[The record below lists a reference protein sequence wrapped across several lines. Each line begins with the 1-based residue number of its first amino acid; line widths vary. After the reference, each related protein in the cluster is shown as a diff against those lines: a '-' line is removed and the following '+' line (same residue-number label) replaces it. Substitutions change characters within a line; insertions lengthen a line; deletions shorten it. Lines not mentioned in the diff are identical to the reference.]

1 MKKGD
6 IIRRQ
11 TKSGFPVGQYMR
23 ILSMNGNKIK
33 VVGTSGLSFTVFKTD
48 NLKVYSKTVLQISK
62 EDYIKL
68 KVAFIECY
76 RHELTK
82 SFDKV
87 YGNPPDIIEFW
98 TKGIDE
104 RLFFTLDFAEKTR
117 KLLTL
122 YVKLYLDYRI
132 PFYGRASEAI

>member
-6 IIRRQ
+6 VIRRQ
-11 TKSGFPVGQYMR
+11 TKSGCPVGQYMR

-33 VVGTSGLSFTVFKTD
+33 VIGASGLSFTVFKTD
-48 NLKVYSKTVLQISK
+48 NLKVYSKMILQISK

-82 SFDKV
+82 SLDKV

>member
-11 TKSGFPVGQYMR
+11 TKSGYPIGQYMR
-23 ILSMNGNKIK
+23 ILSINGNKIK
-33 VVGTSGLSFTVFKTD
+33 VIGTGGLSFTIFKTD
-48 NLKVYSKTVLQISK
+48 NLKVYSKKILQISK

-82 SFDKV
+82 SFDDV
-87 YGNPPDIIEFW
+87 YDNPPDIIEFW
-98 TKGIDE
+98 TKGMDE
-104 RLFFTLDFAEKTR
+104 RLFFTLEFVEKTR

-122 YVKLYLDYRI
+122 YVKLHLNYRI
-132 PFYGRASEAI
+132 LFYGADI